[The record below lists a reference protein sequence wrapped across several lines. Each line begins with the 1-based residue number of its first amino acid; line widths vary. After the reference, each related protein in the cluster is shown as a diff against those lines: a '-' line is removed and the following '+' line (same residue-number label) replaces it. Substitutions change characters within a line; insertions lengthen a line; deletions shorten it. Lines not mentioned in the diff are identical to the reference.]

1 MKRKKSSSAIIVGII
16 LSLVL
21 GSFLQAQPLSKRIG
35 GKSLKERTHQTLVP
49 FDYSNYKKVGP
60 LSRDVYAR
68 VRQTNGIERITYV
81 NTDMNIKES
90 PKGQSIFLK
99 QKRHSASFKA
109 GNKTYIPVK
118 SKSVKNFFLDG
129 KRHQ

>member
-1 MKRKKSSSAIIVGII
+1 MKRKKSSSGIIVGII

-35 GKSLKERTHQTLVP
+35 GKSLKERIHQTLVP

-60 LSRDVYAR
+60 ISRDVYAR
-68 VRQTNGIERITYV
+68 IRQAHNTEKIASV
-81 NTDMNIKES
+81 NTVVSITKPVKE
-90 PKGQSIFLK
+90 QSFFLK

-109 GNKTYIPVK
+109 GNKTYISVK
-118 SKSVKNFFLDG
+118 RKSVKNFFLDG